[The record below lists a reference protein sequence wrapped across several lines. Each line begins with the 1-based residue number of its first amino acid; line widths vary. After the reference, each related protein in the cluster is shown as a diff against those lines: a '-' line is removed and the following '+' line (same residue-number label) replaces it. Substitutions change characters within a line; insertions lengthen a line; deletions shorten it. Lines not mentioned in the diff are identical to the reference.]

1 MRAAAAAMIA
11 ALAAILM
18 PSAAGAAPLTGMSVT
33 QGNYLVQGLGT
44 VTVGFTT
51 AQPVMPGGYVSVA
64 FPAGYDLSTVVTGS
78 NEVTFGGAV
87 PFTGDSNTT
96 VDLATNTVQVQ
107 LDNSSTDFQPGGK
120 TITFNG
126 VTNPVASSASSGSFT
141 ITTYNPIQPTPPA
154 PWVALDTGTVDGPA
168 ILAGGLP
175 DAFVML
181 GSSQASA
188 TTTVTVGFDTEQ
200 AVPNNG
206 AIVVVFPDAFDVSGV
221 GATAAYGGAVPFD
234 GTNTVSVSGQTVTV
248 TRTGGAT
255 TAAGA
260 KTVALTG
267 VVNPATARTDSG
279 LFALRTTDGSA
290 TIDEGAAVGPAIA
303 PSALTSMSATLARP
317 TVGETGSMTL
327 AFTTASSTPANAT
340 IRILMPPGFNLS
352 FLGNTAAF
360 SGAVPFTGTGS
371 VSSDGQLITIRR
383 SGGTATAAGAKS
395 ITLTGI
401 RNPGHVG
408 LFAPVVVT
416 TLDSSSDLIAS
427 GTTSTT
433 VTTPGSLT
441 TLEVSPAST
450 TVSAAGDLSVGFTTA
465 DMVPADGVIR
475 ITMPSGF
482 VLSGAGVNPAFPSN
496 PSTNFDGTATLSVDG
511 NDLVIARNGDG
522 TDSPSGAKRIVVTG
536 IANPPTAGRTASFP
550 IATSTRAGDQIDTGT
565 APAVTITAG
574 AITAGQATPASLLTG
589 ANGNVSVTFTT
600 ANAIPADGRIVVT
613 FPAGFNVA
621 AASGATP
628 GTGIDGTLAVTT
640 SGQSVILTRSGG
652 SDAAAG
658 AKALT
663 IAGITNPAYMGTTGT
678 FGIRTESGASGFP
691 DIDSGTAPAVEIE
704 ADTTDGAAAFTSD
717 IAGSLSD
724 MTYTWTVGA
733 NTIDSDGKILITMPS
748 GFDLTRV
755 GTVTLGGIDGTH
767 STTVNAGAGTILI
780 TRTAGTVASGT
791 VSVTVRRLLMPS
803 VSGPTAAIA
812 LQTQTSGGVAEENVS
827 AEGVL
832 VEPSVLRLV
841 SARPAAS
848 PAGSTAAG
856 AVGNFVVSFTT
867 SNSLPADGEVEISLP
882 TPMGVSEVGG
892 SPVAMTG
899 IDGNAYVSF
908 DAATNTVT
916 VTRSGGSPTPSAPGA
931 KSITLSGIRNQPY
944 AAVVG
949 TVGVVTRAANGN
961 AIDVGDVASPF
972 STTANVISDITW
984 GSAWPIAGAVGELEI
999 AFTTSNPIEEGQELL
1014 VELPAGFSLPD
1025 PDALRVYFDDPTLA
1039 QSAITM
1045 IGGRTFVFTRNDI
1058 GGPTPAGAKTMYLF
1072 GMRNP
1077 PRSGTTGPVSI
1088 ATATATNQAIDL
1100 GTSPSGIQIEPADS
1114 DGTTV
1119 TATSLIAGD
1128 STAVQADLTSSLS
1141 TPASAVIRMTFPA
1154 GFDLSQVGPTATTSF
1169 AGTNSV
1175 SVVGQAVLVTRTSG
1189 AAVPANT
1196 PMSISIPRVRNP
1208 GISGV
1213 TGDFLVDVETRGGD
1227 TLDVA
1232 LADGIT
1238 VTPGAMRLISATPSS
1253 AAAGATVPLT
1263 VGFTNANPI
1272 PGNGQIVISLPAGF
1286 DLARLAST
1294 AALSGM
1300 DGSAVVAANAAAR
1313 TVTVTRVGGSTATTG
1328 VKSITLTGVT
1338 NPGTPGPT
1346 GALGIASST
1355 AGGTAID
1362 EGSIAS
1368 AFTVAPAVEQASL
1381 RTAGLAFATLAP
1393 SGRGNVVVT
1402 IQTVN
1407 NLENDT
1413 SIAITFPKGFNVSQ
1427 VGATAAYGGQTP
1439 FDGPN
1444 FVSASGQVVTI
1455 ARRGGTTTG
1464 PGTKTI
1470 TLTNV
1475 RNPSSAGS
1483 TGGFP
1488 ISVVDPRGGVIE
1500 SGTAAGVLIRRP
1512 ARLVRPVRRTVSA
1525 GYITLT
1531 TRVRFF
1537 EPVPSSLIVRSTTR
1551 SRARVTQLPGT
1562 VIGRRVVRRSQTTA
1576 TLRPTRA
1583 NELVNLKIRV
1593 PRSTGKVTLQLV
1605 AATGNVKQT
1614 LTLR

>member
-1 MRAAAAAMIA
+1 MVAAI
-11 ALAAILM
+11 AAILL
-18 PSAAGAAPLTGMSVT
+18 PSAASAAPLTGMSVT

-44 VTVGFTT
+44 VTVGFST
-51 AQPVMPGGYVSVA
+51 ATAVMPGGYVTVA
-64 FPAGYDLSTVVTGS
+64 FPAAYDLSTLTTGT

-96 VDLATNTVQVQ
+96 VDLVTNTVQVQ
-107 LDNSSTDFQPGGK
+107 LDDSSTGFAPGGK

-141 ITTYNPIQPTPPA
+141 ISTYDPTQPQPPA
-154 PWVALDTGTVDGPA
+154 PRVALDTGTVDGPA

-175 DAFVML
+175 DAFVLL

-200 AVPNNG
+200 GVPNNG
-206 AIVVVFPDAFDVSGV
+206 TIVVVFPDAFDVSGV
-221 GATAAYGGAVPFD
+221 GATATYGGAVPFD
-234 GTNTVSVSGQTVTV
+234 GTNTVSVSGQTVTI
-248 TRTGGAT
+248 TRTGGT
-255 TAAGA
+255 STAAGA

-267 VVNPATARTDSG
+267 VVNPPTARVNSG
-279 LFALRTTDGSA
+279 MFGLRTTDGSA
-290 TIDEGAAVGPAIA
+290 TIDEGGAVGPAIA
-303 PSALTSMSATLARP
+303 PSSLTSMSASLSQP
-317 TVGETGSMTL
+317 TVGESGSMTV
-327 AFTTASSTPANAT
+327 AFTTASSTPADAT

-352 FLGNTAAF
+352 LLGSTAAF
-360 SGAVPFTGTGS
+360 SGAVPFTGTGA
-371 VSSDGQLITIRR
+371 VSTDGQLITIRR
-383 SGGTATAAGAKS
+383 SGGTATAAGAKA

-408 LFAPVVVT
+408 VFAPVVVT
-416 TLDSSSDLIAS
+416 TFDGTSDLIAS

-433 VTTPGSLT
+433 VTTPGVLT

-482 VLSGAGVNPAFPSN
+482 VLSGAGVNPAFPSS
-496 PSTNFDGTATLSVDG
+496 PSTNFDGTATLSVAG

-536 IANPPTAGRTASFP
+536 VVNPPTAGPTASFP

-565 APAVTITAG
+565 APGITITAG
-574 AITAGQATPASLLTG
+574 AITGGQVTPASLLT
-589 ANGNVSVTFTT
+589 AATGNVGVAFTT
-600 ANAIPADGRIVVT
+600 ADAIPANGRIVVT

-621 AASGATP
+621 GASGATP

-652 SDAAAG
+652 TDAAAG
-658 AKALT
+658 GLDLT

-678 FGIRTESGASGFP
+678 FGIRTESGAAGFP
-691 DIDSGTAPAVEIE
+691 DIDSGTAPGVEIE
-704 ADTTDGAAAFTSD
+704 ANTTGGSAAFTSD
-717 IAGSLSD
+717 VAGSLSD

-733 NTIDSDGKILITMPS
+733 NTIDADGKILITMPA
-748 GFDLTRV
+748 GFDLARV
-755 GTVTLGGIDGTH
+755 GAVTLGGIDGTH
-767 STTVNAGAGTILI
+767 STTVNAGAGTILV

-791 VSVTVRRLLMPS
+791 VSVTVRRILMPP

-812 LQTQTSGGVAEENVS
+812 LQTQTNGGVAEENVS
-827 AEGVL
+827 AEGLL

-856 AVGNFVVSFTT
+856 AVGDFVVAFTT
-867 SNSLPADGEVEISLP
+867 SNPLPADGEVEIALP
-882 TPMGVSEVGG
+882 EPMGVSDVGG
-892 SPVAMTG
+892 APVAMTG

-908 DAATNTVT
+908 NATANTVT
-916 VTRSGGSPTPSAPGA
+916 VTRSGGSPTASAPGA

-949 TVGVVTRAANGN
+949 AVGVVTRAANGN
-961 AIDVGDVASPF
+961 PIDVGSVASPF
-972 STTANVISDITW
+972 STTPNVVSGITW
-984 GSAWPIAGAVGELEI
+984 SSAWPIAGAVGELEI
-999 AFTTSNPIEEGQELL
+999 AFTTSNPIQEGQELL
-1014 VELPAGFSLPD
+1014 VELPAGFSLSD
-1025 PDALRVYFDDPTLA
+1025 PAALRVYFSDPTLA
-1039 QSAITM
+1039 QSEITM

-1058 GGPTPAGAKTMYLF
+1058 GGPTPAGPKTMYLF

-1077 PRSGTTGPVSI
+1077 SRPGTTGPVSI

-1100 GTSPSGIQIEPADS
+1100 GTSASGILIEPAVS

-1119 TATSLIAGD
+1119 TADSLIAGA
-1128 STAVQADLTSSLS
+1128 STAVQAALTSSLS
-1141 TPASAVIRMTFPA
+1141 TPANAVIEVAFPD

-1169 AGTNSV
+1169 AGSNSV
-1175 SVVGQAVLVTRTSG
+1175 SVVGQTVRIARTSG
-1189 AAVPANT
+1189 AAVAANT

-1208 GISGV
+1208 GVSGP
-1213 TGDFLVDVETRGGD
+1213 TGDFLVDVETAAGD
-1227 TLDVA
+1227 ALDVA

-1238 VTPGAMRLISATPSS
+1238 ITPGAMRLISATPSNG
-1253 AAAGATVPLT
+1253 AAGATGSLT

-1272 PGNGQIVISLPAGF
+1272 PGNGQIVISLPSGF
-1286 DLARLAST
+1286 DLARVAST

-1300 DGSAVVAANAAAR
+1300 DGSATVVANAAAR

-1328 VKSITLTGVT
+1328 AKAITLAGVT
-1338 NPGTPGPT
+1338 NPGTPGAAGP
-1346 GALGIASST
+1346 LGIASST
-1355 AGGTAID
+1355 AAGTAID

-1381 RTAGLAFATLAP
+1381 RTAGLSFATLAP

-1407 NLENDT
+1407 DLENDT
-1413 SIAITFPKGFNVSQ
+1413 NIAITFPKGFNVSQ
-1427 VGATAAYGGQTP
+1427 VGATAAYGGPVP
-1439 FDGPN
+1439 FTGPN

-1455 ARRGGTTTG
+1455 SRRGGTTTG

-1475 RNPSSAGS
+1475 RNPSKAGA
-1483 TGGFP
+1483 TGAFP
-1488 ISVVDPRGGVIE
+1488 ISVVDSRGGVIE
-1500 SGTAAGVLIRRP
+1500 SGTAAGVLMRRP

-1537 EPVPSSLIVRSTTR
+1537 EPVPSSLIVRPAKR
-1551 SRARVTQLPGT
+1551 SRVRVTQLPGT
-1562 VIGRRVVRRSQTTA
+1562 VIGRRTTRRSQTTA
-1576 TLRPTRA
+1576 TLRPRRA
-1583 NELVNLKIRV
+1583 NELVNLRIRV